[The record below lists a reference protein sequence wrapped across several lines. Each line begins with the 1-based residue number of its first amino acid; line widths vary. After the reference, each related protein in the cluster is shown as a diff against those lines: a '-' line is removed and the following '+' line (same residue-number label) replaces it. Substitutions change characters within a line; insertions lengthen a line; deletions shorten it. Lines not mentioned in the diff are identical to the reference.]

1 MASKSSLNIHS
12 TYHESFLALSVGIR
26 VNKHQLKMENQRN
39 QAPVLRYRDIT
50 VTSEALKGCLAAECP
65 VLGVHNVARMRTGT
79 LPLFEV
85 DFIEKK
91 AFERFCRSL
100 QGEVTILMCCR
111 FIVVTACMYIVL
123 QKRLGKRL
131 KLLSRGQ
138 NVDVMVKLHLI
149 MPNASKKDA
158 LIREVTT
165 ANHQECFSLLKESGL
180 FEFRDL
186 DLAHPVP
193 PHEDSTKDELSKE
206 MGLFIIR
213 FMLSV
218 LFIQPLRIFG
228 ICSRNWLR
236 CQCTGS
242 LWGCSSRCPTTL

>member
-1 MASKSSLNIHS
+1 MIITSPKCSPVQSPGFAITIFHYYSTPSAKYGTFMVSVYLRVSSGPRLLLLLEIHSVAKCEIATVPELPYPVRCRFLLVQMASKSSLNIHS

-100 QGEVTILMCCR
+100 QGEV
-111 FIVVTACMYIVL
+111 
-123 QKRLGKRL
+123 
-131 KLLSRGQ
+131 
-138 NVDVMVKLHLI
+138 
-149 MPNASKKDA
+149 
-158 LIREVTT
+158 
-165 ANHQECFSLLKESGL
+165 
-180 FEFRDL
+180 
-186 DLAHPVP
+186 
-193 PHEDSTKDELSKE
+193 
-206 MGLFIIR
+206 
-213 FMLSV
+213 
-218 LFIQPLRIFG
+218 
-228 ICSRNWLR
+228 
-236 CQCTGS
+236 
-242 LWGCSSRCPTTL
+242 